1 MKNTI
6 LQNGGHNTATITRVQ
21 TIKLGLDVH
30 VDSIVVVRIID
41 GQAPQPAQRFRPEA
55 FLVWVKR
62 QVQLAEKV
70 YGCYEAGPFG
80 FGLQRTLSALN
91 VICYVVRPRDWDQ
104 YGSRVKTDKRDAHE
118 LVLCLDRYV
127 QGNTRAFSVVRVPTP
142 EEEQKRS
149 LSRHRQALLN
159 QRQRLAAQGRGAAL
173 YYGSR
178 LKGPWWKNAAWKKLA
193 QSLPNHLLEIL
204 QSLRKLIESTEKELQ
219 TFTSQMEKSAAA
231 PLPVGVGKLTA
242 QVLERE
248 VCDWARF
255 QNRRQVASYTGLC
268 PREDS
273 SGPKRFQGSI
283 NKHGN
288 RRLRPVLVECMWRL
302 IAFQPEYGLVR
313 KWGPALRD
321 PKATKA
327 RRKKIIVAMARQFA
341 VDWWRL
347 RTGRVQAAELG
358 LVLAPSSLPE
368 KHPIPDLQRASAK
381 PSETKMER

>member
-1 MKNTI
+1 
-6 LQNGGHNTATITRVQ
+6 
-21 TIKLGLDVH
+21 
-30 VDSIVVVRIID
+30 
-41 GQAPQPAQRFRPEA
+41 
-55 FLVWVKR
+55 
-62 QVQLAEKV
+62 
-70 YGCYEAGPFG
+70 
-80 FGLQRTLSALN
+80 
-91 VICYVVRPRDWDQ
+91 
-104 YGSRVKTDKRDAHE
+104 
-118 LVLCLDRYV
+118 
-127 QGNTRAFSVVRVPTP
+127 
-142 EEEQKRS
+142 
-149 LSRHRQALLN
+149 
-159 QRQRLAAQGRGAAL
+159 LAAQGRGAAL